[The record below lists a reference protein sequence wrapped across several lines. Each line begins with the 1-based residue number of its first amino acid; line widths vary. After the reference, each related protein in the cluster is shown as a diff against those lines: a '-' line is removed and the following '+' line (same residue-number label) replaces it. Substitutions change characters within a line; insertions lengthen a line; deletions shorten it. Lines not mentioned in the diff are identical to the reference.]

1 MSKTLWI
8 DASVGIAG
16 DMLLAAL
23 LDAGANVDS
32 VRSGL
37 ETLKLPGWTLE
48 PKQTQRGAF
57 RATYAGVRVNN
68 AEPDPHAGPPDGV
81 PRGRTSEAGSTVG
94 HTHGAHTHSHTHS
107 HVHTHTASGDSH
119 VDDSHRPYR
128 EVKRLLNAAGLPA
141 RVLQRA
147 LTVYDRLAVA
157 EAHMHGMDI
166 EHVVLHEVGAI
177 DAIVD
182 IVGCCLALEDLD
194 IQCIIATPLPMGT
207 GSVVSAHGVI
217 PLPAPATLS
226 ICQGYPVVE
235 SRWPGEWVTPTG
247 AALVCALATP
257 GGVPAMTVRATGY
270 GAGRKDPPQVAN
282 LVRVV
287 LGDSAIDATDAVV
300 EVAANVD
307 DMIGEHIPGLIDAL
321 FAEGAVDAWVVPV
334 LMKKGRPGY
343 TVHALCKDADVDVV
357 SDTLLRH
364 SSTLGVRHSTHQR
377 RILDRWNQSVDTAYG
392 SIRVKIGG
400 RDNAAWHASPE
411 HGDVAEAARRHNT
424 TERAVFDAA
433 LAALSTL
440 SDGPKD

>member
-1 MSKTLWI
+1 MNKTLWI
-8 DASVGIAG
+8 DASVGVAG

-23 LDAGANVDS
+23 LDAGANVDA

-37 ETLKLPGWTLE
+37 KTLNLPGWTLE
-48 PKQTQRGAF
+48 PTQTQRGAF

-68 AEPDPHAGPPDGV
+68 AEPDPGAGPPDGV
-81 PRGRTSEAGSTVG
+81 PRGTTPGTGNTVG
-94 HTHGAHTHSHTHS
+94 HTHGGHTHSHTHS
-107 HVHTHTASGDSH
+107 HVHTHTESGDTH

-128 EVKRLLNAAGLPA
+128 EVKRLLNAAGLPE
-141 RVLQRA
+141 RVLHRA

-166 EHVVLHEVGAI
+166 EDVVLHEVGAI

-194 IQCIIATPLPMGT
+194 IQDIIATPLPMGT

-247 AALVCALATP
+247 AALVCALAKP

-287 LGDSAIDATDAVV
+287 LGDTPTVAADAVV

-321 FAEGAVDAWVVPV
+321 LAAGAVDAWVVPV

-343 TVHALCKDADVDVV
+343 TVHALCKTPDVDVV

-364 SSTLGVRHSTHQR
+364 SSTLGVRQTPHQR
-377 RILDRWNQSVDTAYG
+377 RILDRWTTSVQTAYG
-392 SIRVKIGG
+392 VIRVKVGG
-400 RDNAAWHASPE
+400 RDSTAWHASPE
-411 HGDVAEAARRHNT
+411 HADVADAALRHNT

-433 LAALSTL
+433 LAVFSTL
-440 SDGPKD
+440 GAGPQD

>member
-1 MSKTLWI
+1 MSKTIWI

-23 LDAGANVDS
+23 LDAGANVET
-32 VRSGL
+32 VRAGL
-37 ETLKLPGWTLE
+37 QTLALPGWILE
-48 PKQTQRGAF
+48 PTQTQRGAF
-57 RATYAGVRVNN
+57 RATYAGIRVNN
-68 AEPDPHAGPPDGV
+68 AETDPHAGPPDGV
-81 PRGRTSEAGSTVG
+81 PRGPSMPASGSVG
-94 HTHGAHTHSHTHS
+94 HTHGGHTHTHS
-107 HVHTHTASGDSH
+107 HVHTASGDRHS
-119 VDDSHRPYR
+119 DDGHRPYR
-128 EVKRLLNAAGLPA
+128 EVKRLLNAAQLPE
-141 RVLQRA
+141 RVLARSLQ
-147 LTVYDRLAVA
+147 VYDRLAVA

-166 EHVVLHEVGAI
+166 EDVVLHEVGAI

-182 IVGCCLALEDLD
+182 IVGCCLALEDLA
-194 IQCIIATPLPMGT
+194 IEHIIATPLPMGT
-207 GSVVSAHGVI
+207 GSVISAHGVI

-270 GAGRKDPPQVAN
+270 GAGRKNPPQVAN
-282 LVRVV
+282 MVRVV
-287 LGDSAIDATDAVV
+287 VGDGPTTAHNDVV

-321 FAEGAVDAWVVPV
+321 LMSGAVDAWVTPV

-343 TVHALCKDADVDVV
+343 TVHALCKNPDVDGV

-364 SSTLGVRHSTHQR
+364 SSTLGVRQTPHTRQ
-377 RILDRWNQSVDTAYG
+377 ILDRWTASVDTAFG
-392 SIRVKIGG
+392 AIRVKVGG
-400 RDNAAWHASPE
+400 RDATAWHASPE
-411 HGDVAEAARRHNT
+411 HADVARAAQKHGA

-433 LAALSTL
+433 LAAFAGLRTRTQ
-440 SDGPKD
+440 D